1 MNPLPLRIGDQ
12 ERDDAVA
19 SLGDH
24 FAAGR
29 LSRDELDERI
39 DRAMQARFEGDLAPL
54 FADLPRGLRGPSDTV
69 LPAYPPTSF
78 VGRPVVQ
85 VRVPALFW
93 LTPVLLVGLVVTAVA
108 LGAPWL
114 LWGLFWIMI
123 VGRFWGRRRYIA
135 PGWSQQHR

>member
-1 MNPLPLRIGDQ
+1 MNQPTMRIGDQ

-19 SLGDH
+19 SLSDH

-39 DRAMQARFEGDLAPL
+39 DHAIQARFDADLVPL
-54 FADLPRGLRGPSDTV
+54 FADLPTGARAGTV
-69 LPAYPPTSF
+69 APVHPMAAF
-78 VGRPVVQ
+78 AGRPVVQ
-85 VRVPALFW
+85 VRVPALAW
-93 LTPVLLVGLVVTAVA
+93 LLPVLLVGLVVTAIA

-123 VGRFWGRRRYIA
+123 MGRFAGPRHYVAHGGPPRRR
-135 PGWSQQHR
+135 